1 MLPKP
6 DADALLFKTLTWLL
20 LVSYMASVYVL
31 VMALGTLPFG
41 DPLVNF
47 SPPWWLN
54 LIAFVAIALTVMPV
68 YRWVRAGM
76 REVVYSQPASP
87 FPLAQFDR
95 GSDATLA
102 RAAILPTMAS
112 TIAQM
117 LKLPYVEIIA
127 EVQDAAGDGRH
138 AVAGTAPADAVLTTV
153 PLVYHGQAVGELRV
167 AGRLPAEPL
176 SRSDLAA
183 LHDLAHYVGITL
195 YAAQVSADLQR
206 ARERLVLTREEERRR
221 IRNDLHDGLAPTLS
235 ALQLQLGV
243 ARKLL
248 RQDPERAAAAI
259 DEMREDLRGATAE
272 IRQLVYDLRPPLL
285 DELGLVGAL
294 KSLAPPDSEFC
305 FEVNCPGPLPAL
317 SAALEVAVFRIA
329 SEAIHNVTKH
339 ARATECVVRLEAS
352 DGSLRLTVT
361 DNGVGLPED
370 VRAGV
375 GTFSARER
383 AAELGGMLVVQAAP
397 NGGAC
402 VLGEF
407 PLPG

>member
-1 MLPKP
+1 MRAKI
-6 DADALLFKTLTWLL
+6 DVDLLLSRTLTWLILVGYML
-20 LVSYMASVYVL
+20 LAYSMAY
-31 VMALGTLPFG
+31 AAT
-41 DPLVNF
+41 D
-47 SPPWWLN
+47 
-54 LIAFVAIALTVMPV
+54 LIAPGPGPIPAPRWWTDVAAIVLIAATFMPV
-68 YRWVRAGM
+68 HRWVRAGV
-76 REVVYSQPASP
+76 REVVYSQKANPL
-87 FPLAQFDR
+87 PLAQIDQEA
-95 GSDATLA
+95 GETLSP
-102 RAAILPTMAS
+102 AAILPTMAS

-117 LKLPYVEIIA
+117 LKLPYTEIVA
-127 EVQDAAGDGRH
+127 EVQDAPGIGQHAATGTPPAG
-138 AVAGTAPADAVLTTV
+138 AVITTV
-153 PLVYHGQAVGELRV
+153 PLVYHRQAVGELRV

-195 YAAQVSADLQR
+195 YAAQVSTDLQH
-206 ARERLVLTREEERRR
+206 ARERLVITREEERRR

-248 RQDPERAAAAI
+248 RQDPDRAEAAI
-259 DEMREDLRGATAE
+259 DEIRADLRGATAE

-294 KSLAPPDSEFC
+294 RSLAPPASEFC
-305 FEVNCPGPLPAL
+305 FEVIVPTPLPAL

-339 ARATECVVRLEAS
+339 ARATECVVRLEAT
-352 DGSLRLTVT
+352 DGLLRLSVT

-383 AAELGGMLVVQAAP
+383 AAELGGTLVVQAAP
-397 NGGAC
+397 NGGTC
-402 VLGEF
+402 VVGEF